1 MFHNSKCLT
10 ILWSKNLKMFPCSTT
25 PNEKKFL
32 CVRNIWKHLA
42 IIFKISK
49 KIVNSNF
56 QNIFKNG
63 GNNHKCFWAE
73 HSKILF
79 KHSWAE
85 QIVMFQTYKKEYT
98 FLLRD
103 KKEYT

>member
-1 MFHNSKCLT
+1 
-10 ILWSKNLKMFPCSTT
+10 MFPCSTT
-25 PNEKKFL
+25 PNEKKIL
-32 CVRNIWKHLA
+32 MCKEHLET
-42 IIFKISK
+42 FGNNFQNFRTF
-49 KIVNSNF
+49 VNSNF
-56 QNIFKNG
+56 QNIFKIG
-63 GNNHKCFWAE
+63 GNNQKCFWAE